1 MSLLQ
6 LYRDLFTPVEPRYA
20 VRQIQYDIDS
30 SLQQPGLFADGPP
43 ALIEQARTSS
53 RLAAPDVQVVFGTT
67 VSAVIA
73 APSAFPSSG
82 NGLWYTQPGQPDAWA
97 DDWLPIGNGYLAATL
112 LGGTSQEVTQL
123 NIESLWSGG
132 PFQDPSY
139 NGGNKLPSDQAASA
153 QAIQEIR
160 QSIFESSSGTIDN
173 IEQLTTD
180 AGAYGSYV
188 GAGYLLSSFDFS
200 DSISDYFRWL
210 DLDSAVHATQWTQGN
225 TTFVRETICS
235 HPAQACVQHLN
246 TSDASS
252 LPALNYAYSIA
263 AESGI
268 PTPAVS
274 CFDNSTLQIT
284 GTASDPGMAFE
295 ILARV
300 TARSNGDASSP
311 LVSCTPSGSNAT
323 LTVNGAQEAW
333 ITWVGGTDYSIDAGD
348 AAHDFTFRG
357 PDPHDALLSLLAH
370 ATASSTSYDDLR
382 AVHVEDFT
390 SVTSP
395 FALDLGQTPDRN
407 TPTDVLKAQ
416 YETDAGN
423 TYLEWVLFNYGRYLL
438 ASSARGALPANLQGK
453 WAKDSSNPWSADS
466 NINIQ
471 MNYWFAEL
479 TGMDVVTPLFDYFEK
494 TWVPRGS
501 QTAQYLY
508 NISAGWVTH
517 NEIFGHTGMKGGGNT
532 ASWADYP
539 ESNAW
544 MMFHVWDHFDFT
556 LDVDWFKAQGW
567 PLLKSAAQ
575 FHLQKLT
582 PDLRFNDSTLVV
594 SPCNSPEQ
602 VPITLGCAHA
612 QQVIWQLFNAIE
624 KGFSASGDTD
634 TAFLEEVTS
643 KRAQM
648 DKGIHVGSWGQLQEW
663 KVDMDS
669 PTDTHRH
676 LSHLIGLYPGYALT
690 SYNATV
696 QSTAQNLTQAQVLA
710 AAETSLIHRG
720 NGTGPDA
727 DSGWEKV
734 WRAACWAQL
743 QNATE
748 FYHELSYAVERNFGP
763 NLFSQ
768 YMPGSTPEDEIFQ
781 IDANFGYPAALLN
794 GLIQTPDVASLS
806 DIFTVFI
813 LPALP
818 SNWPRGSIR
827 GAHLRGGLSVDFSWA
842 PADSDA
848 GKTAA
853 GTGALTSLVVSAAPN
868 ADVAAP
874 RQMRI
879 VHGGKELAL
888 FEVRAGMRM
897 QIV

>member
-1 MSLLQ
+1 M
-6 LYRDLFTPVEPRYA
+6 A
-20 VRQIQYDIDS
+20 
-30 SLQQPGLFADGPP
+30 APP
-43 ALIEQARTSS
+43 AF
-53 RLAAPDVQVVFGTT
+53 PTT
-67 VSAVIA
+67 
-73 APSAFPSSG
+73 G
-82 NGLWYTQPGQPDAWA
+82 NGLWYKQPGRFDAWA
-97 DDWLPIGNGYLAATL
+97 NDWLPIGNGFLAATL
-112 LGGTSQEVTQL
+112 LGETTQEVTQL

-132 PFQDPSY
+132 PFQDPTY
-139 NGGNKLPSDQAASA
+139 NGGNKQPSEQASTA
-153 QAIQEIR
+153 QALQDIR
-160 QSIFESSSGTIDN
+160 QTVFESSDGRIDN

-188 GAGYLLSSFDFS
+188 GAGYLLSSVDSNGAVSDF
-200 DSISDYFRWL
+200 FRWL
-210 DLDSAVHATQWTQGN
+210 DLDSAVHGTQWTQSN
-225 TTFVRETICS
+225 TTFTRESFCS
-235 HPAQACVQHLN
+235 HPAQACAQRLA
-246 TSDASS
+246 TSDASAA
-252 LPALNYAYSIA
+252 LPALTYAYSLTE
-263 AESGI
+263 ESGI
-268 PTPAVS
+268 PTPKVA

-300 TARSNGDASSP
+300 TAFGVGNTSP
-311 LVSCTPSGSNAT
+311 SVFCTPAGSNAT
-323 LTVNGAQEAW
+323 LSVEDAHETT
-333 ITWVGGTDYSIDAGD
+333 ITWVGGTNYDMSAGD
-348 AAHDFTFRG
+348 AAHNFSFRG
-357 PDPHDALLSLLAH
+357 ADPHDALLALLGP
-370 ATASSTSYDDLR
+370 ASSASYDDLR
-382 AVHVEDFT
+382 AAHVQDFQ
-390 SVTSP
+390 SVVSE
-395 FALDLGQTPDRN
+395 FKLDLGQTPDLE

-416 YETDAGN
+416 YKTDEGN
-423 TYLEWVLFNYGRYLL
+423 AYLEWVLFNFGRYLL
-438 ASSARGALPANLQGK
+438 ASSARGVLPANLQGK
-453 WAKDSSNPWSADS
+453 WGKDSSNPWSADS

-501 QTAQYLY
+501 QTAQVLY
-508 NISAGWVTH
+508 NISEGWVTH

-544 MMFHVWDHFDFT
+544 MMLHVWDHFDFT
-556 LDVDWFKAQGW
+556 QDTDWFTSQGW
-567 PLLKSAAQ
+567 PLLKSTAQ
-575 FHLQKLT
+575 FHLQKLI
-582 PDLRFNDSTLVV
+582 PDMHFNDSTLVV

-602 VPITLGCAHA
+602 VPITFGCAHA

-624 KGFSASGDTD
+624 KGFSVSGDTD
-634 TAFLEEVTS
+634 TAFLEEVKA

-690 SYNATV
+690 NYNASIQATK
-696 QSTAQNLTQAQVLA
+696 QNLTPEQVLA

-743 QNATE
+743 KNASE
-748 FYHELSYAVERNFGP
+748 FYHELSYAVERNFAA
-763 NLFSQ
+763 NLFSL
-768 YMPGSTPEDEIFQ
+768 YSPFDSDAIFQ

-794 GLIQTPDVASLS
+794 GLVQAPDVPTPSH
-806 DIFTVFI
+806 IYVVTV

-818 SNWPRGSIR
+818 KQWPKGSLKGVR
-827 GAHLRGGLSVDFSWA
+827 LRGGVSVSFSWK
-842 PADSDA
+842 PSA
-848 GKTAA
+848 GPT
-853 GTGALTSLVVSAAPN
+853 ALTSLVVTAGAH
-868 ADVAAP
+868 AVE

-879 VHGGKELAL
+879 MHGGKELKT
-888 FEVRAGMRM
+888 FVVQPGMTM

>member
-1 MSLLQ
+1 M
-6 LYRDLFTPVEPRYA
+6 
-20 VRQIQYDIDS
+20 
-30 SLQQPGLFADGPP
+30 
-43 ALIEQARTSS
+43 LIRRT
-53 RLAAPDVQVVFGTT
+53 VVFAT
-67 VSAVIA
+67 VASTAVA

-82 NGLWYTQPGQPDAWA
+82 NGLWYTQQGRFEAWSN
-97 DDWLPIGNGYLAATL
+97 DWLPIGNGYLAATL

-132 PFQDPSY
+132 PFQDPNY
-139 NGGNKLPSDQAASA
+139 NGGNKLPSDQTAAA
-153 QAIQEIR
+153 QAIQQIR
-160 QSIFESSSGTIDN
+160 QSIFESPSGTIDS
-173 IEQLTTD
+173 
-180 AGAYGSYV
+180 SYV
-188 GAGYLLSSFDFS
+188 GAGYLLSSIDLSGSFS
-200 DSISDYFRWL
+200 NYFRWL
-210 DLDSAVHATQWTQGN
+210 DLDSASHGTQWTQGS
-225 TTFVRETICS
+225 TTFMRETICS
-235 HPAQACVQHLN
+235 HPTQACFQHIN
-246 TSDASS
+246 TSDSS
-252 LPALNYAYSIA
+252 TLPGLTYAYSLTT
-263 AESGI
+263 ESGI
-268 PTPAVS
+268 PTPTIS
-274 CFDNSTLQIT
+274 CFDNSTLRIT
-284 GTASDPGMAFE
+284 GTASNPGMTFE

-300 TARSNGDASSP
+300 TARSNGGASSP
-311 LVSCTPSGSNAT
+311 DVSCTPSGSNAT
-323 LTVNGAQEAW
+323 LTVDGAQEAW
-333 ITWVGGTDYSIDAGD
+333 ITWVGGTNYDMDAGD
-348 AAHDFTFRG
+348 AAHNFSFRG
-357 PDPHDALLSLLAH
+357 PDPHDALLLLLTH
-370 ATASSTSYDDLR
+370 VTASATSYDDIR
-382 AVHVEDFT
+382 AAHVEDFA
-390 SVTSP
+390 SITSP
-395 FALDLGQTPDRN
+395 FALDLGQTPDRT
-407 TPTDVLKAQ
+407 TPTNVLQAQ
-416 YETDAGN
+416 YKTDEGN
-423 TYLEWVLFNYGRYLL
+423 MYLEWVLFNYGRYLL

-453 WAKDSSNPWSADS
+453 WGKDSSNPWSAGAYS

-479 TGMDVVTPLFDYFEK
+479 TGMDVVNPLFDYFEK

-508 NISAGWVTH
+508 NISEGWVTH

-544 MMFHVWDHFDFT
+544 MMFHVWDHFDYS
-556 LDVDWFKAQGW
+556 LDVDWFKTQGW
-567 PLLKSAAQ
+567 PLLKSSAQ

-624 KGFSASGDTD
+624 KGFPVSGDTD
-634 TAFLEEVTS
+634 TGFLDEVRT

-690 SYNATV
+690 SYNASV
-696 QSTAQNLTQAQVLA
+696 QATSQHLTQAEVLA

-743 QNATE
+743 QNASE
-748 FYHELSYAVERNFGP
+748 FYHELSYAFERNFAP
-763 NLFSQ
+763 NLFSL
-768 YMPGSTPEDEIFQ
+768 YSSGGEDTIFQ

-794 GLIQTPDVASLS
+794 GLIQTPDMASLS

-827 GAHLRGGLSVDFSWA
+827 GARLRGGLSIDFAW
-842 PADSDA
+842 
-848 GKTAA
+848 T
-853 GTGALTSLVVSAAPN
+853 GTGTGSTTLTSLVVTAGAHT
-868 ADVAAP
+868 DVVAS
-874 RQMRI
+874 RRVRI
-879 VHGGKELAL
+879 VHEGKELAL
-888 FEVRAGMRM
+888 FEVKAGMRM